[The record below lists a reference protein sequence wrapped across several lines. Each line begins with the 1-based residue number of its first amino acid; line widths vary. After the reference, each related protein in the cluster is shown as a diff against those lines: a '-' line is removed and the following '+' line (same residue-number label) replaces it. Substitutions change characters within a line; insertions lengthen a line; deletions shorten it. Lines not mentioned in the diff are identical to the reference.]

1 MKCLALELGEHGIR
15 LNSVNPTSVSTPML
29 INDPTFKLFLPDS
42 ANPTVDEFASLM
54 QETHVLP
61 VPWVDSEDVSN
72 AVLFLA
78 SDESR
83 CMTGVALP
91 VDVGLLINR

>member
-1 MKCLALELGEHGIR
+1 
-15 LNSVNPTSVSTPML
+15 ML
-29 INDPTFKLFLPDS
+29 INEPTFKLFLPDS
-42 ANPTVDEFASLM
+42 ANPTVEEFAAVS
-54 QETHVLP
+54 QSGHVLP

-83 CMTGVALP
+83 YMTGVALP
-91 VDVGLLINR
+91 VDAGLLINR